1 VTGALLDPRHT
12 AGGPSGKLPVM
23 SAAPPA
29 RAPDLGERR
38 LAARLRER
46 EPEVLTELYARYGR
60 LTFGYLLRALR
71 DRGAAEDVQQQVF
84 LEVWER
90 GPSYDPRR
98 SSPATW
104 IMTIARSRA
113 IDHLR
118 RRVPEPRDPAGA
130 LAEADAQA
138 GPSDLDALHDAWW
151 LAGALADL
159 PDDEAEV
166 LRLRFGDGL
175 TQREIAARLRI
186 PLGTVKTRMVR
197 ALERVRPAVERG
209 S

>member
-1 VTGALLDPRHT
+1 
-12 AGGPSGKLPVM
+12 M
-23 SAAPPA
+23 SAAPSA

-38 LAARLRER
+38 IAARLRER
-46 EPEVLTELYARYGR
+46 DEDVLGELYERYGR

-90 GPSYDPRR
+90 GASYDPRR
-98 SSPATW
+98 SSPSTW

-130 LAEADAQA
+130 LAAIDAQP

-151 LAGALADL
+151 LAAALADL
-159 PDDEAEV
+159 PEDEAEV

-175 TQREIAARLRI
+175 TQREIAARMGI

-197 ALERVRPAVERG
+197 ALERVRPTIEAG

>member
-1 VTGALLDPRHT
+1 MTGALLAPRPT
-12 AGGPSGKLPVM
+12 SSAPSVKLPPM
-23 SAAPPA
+23 SAAPSA

-38 LAARLRER
+38 IAARLRER
-46 EPEVLTELYARYGR
+46 DEDVLGELYERYGR

-90 GPSYDPRR
+90 GGSYDPRR
-98 SSPATW
+98 SSPSTW

-130 LAEADAQA
+130 LAAADAQA

-159 PDDEAEV
+159 PEEEAEV

-175 TQREIAARLRI
+175 TQREIAARMGI

-197 ALERVRPAVERG
+197 ALERVRPTIEAG
-209 S
+209 P